1 MGHSRS
7 GKAKTHQQIVSLASK
22 KFREKGLTG
31 IGIAELMKEA
41 GLTVGGFYKH
51 FDSRDDLVVEAMRS
65 ALGAWKRKRDAAALG
80 GPPVT
85 YESLIDNYLS
95 EAHRDHPGSGC
106 PVSALAGDIA
116 RSGKRV
122 QALVT
127 REAQESIE
135 LLTHLIRE
143 ATEEHKGAARSR
155 AIMIYCALVGAIGV
169 ARAVSDEQ
177 LSREILK
184 AVARLLRNPAPKFA
198 PRHHGR

>member
-198 PRHHGR
+198 PSHHGR